1 MNTNTGIIIGNLTR
15 DPELKFIPSSGMA
28 ICDISVAVNGMKD
41 DDVSFI
47 DVTAFGK
54 TAEAVANYTKKGSKI
69 AVTYYLKQERWE
81 NKEGQ
86 KRSRLKCN
94 ATRVEFL
101 SASEKAKADNP
112 EDEFSGI
119 DEDDI
124 FEPTDD
130 DMDSEI
136 PF

>member
-1 MNTNTGIIIGNLTR
+1 MNTNQGVIVGNLVR
-15 DPELKFIPSSGMA
+15 DPETKKIESTGMA
-28 ICDISVAVNGMKD
+28 ICDITVAVNGMKD

-54 TAEAVANYTKKGSKI
+54 TADAISKYTSKGSKV

-101 SASEKAKADNP
+101 SSSEKVKVDNS